1 MPRKM
6 NLAAVKAAIASPKT
20 PAGLKQGLIKKFGH
34 LLGKVSMS
42 TLATTVRANPKK
54 SYIWMPKTV
63 EGIDSE
69 IGRIQAE
76 LFNTRQTSSSR
87 KQLEKVL
94 QEFNI
99 AKRKLISHS
108 LKRSGYGSE
117 YNNPGGF
124 KYRSDYELDQ
134 RKLIDIY
141 VTKMK
146 DGYYIDYPHKHYTG
160 KVKTKK
166 QLDAFLKPAKAMGLK
181 ISYA

>member
-1 MPRKM
+1 M
-6 NLAAVKAAIASPKT
+6 
-20 PAGLKQGLIKKFGH
+20 
-34 LLGKVSMS
+34 
-42 TLATTVRANPKK
+42 
-54 SYIWMPKTV
+54 
-63 EGIDSE
+63 
-69 IGRIQAE
+69 
-76 LFNTRQTSSSR
+76 
-87 KQLEKVL
+87 

-108 LKRSGYGSE
+108 LKRSGKIISKTHKKLFGKNVPYGYGSE